1 VKAAVRLAAPADVP
15 AIAAIEAASFP
26 CPWSERTF
34 DQEIVN
40 EFSIFKVLAAQ
51 KEVLGF
57 YDLWVCG
64 DEAHLLNV
72 AVAPAY
78 RRRGYGTALV
88 RDAVEEARRAQCTRI
103 ILEVRPANEAA
114 RALYAAFGFRKIGE
128 RPHYYADG
136 ERADVMAT
144 EL

>member
-1 VKAAVRLAAPADVP
+1 MKVALRLAAPADLP
-15 AIAAIEAASFP
+15 AIVAIEAASFP

-34 DQEIVN
+34 SQEIAN
-40 EFSIFKVLAAQ
+40 EFSTFKVLAGEEQ
-51 KEVLGF
+51 VIGY
-57 YDLWVCG
+57 YDLWVCA

-72 AVAPAY
+72 AVAPAH
-78 RRRGYGTALV
+78 RRRGLGTALV
-88 RDAVEEARRAQCTRI
+88 RDAVEEARRARCTRI

-114 RALYAAFGFRKIGE
+114 LALYAAFGFRKIGE

-136 ERADVMAT
+136 ERADVLGK

>member
-1 VKAAVRLAAPADVP
+1 MNAAVRLAAPADVP

-34 DQEIVN
+34 AQEIAN
-40 EFSIFKVLAAQ
+40 AFSTFKVLAGA
-51 KEVLGF
+51 EEILGY
-57 YDLWVCG
+57 YDLWVCA

-72 AVAPAY
+72 AVAPEH
-78 RRRGYGTALV
+78 RRCGFGTVLL
-88 RDAVEEARRAQCTRI
+88 RDAVEEARRAACTRI
-103 ILEVRPANEAA
+103 ILEVRPGNEAA
-114 RALYAAFGFRKIGE
+114 RALYGGFGFQKIGE

-136 ERADVMAT
+136 ERADVMAK